1 MKKIIVE
8 KYLKILEY
16 LLVAYIGVIL
26 IKVNLIDDGYKKHV
40 ILATLFFCFISIRAK
55 KWDLKKFFSLEK
67 FWEATCCYSLVLT
80 FGVVVLYRYSLYTK
94 QEWGASVSTLLEYS
108 LGIVIVQEIIFR
120 IFLWKLGQEIFGEK
134 SVFNVALNT
143 LSFAMMHIVYK
154 GFWDNYLWLLMLFA
168 GLIFSILYYFYPK
181 FYLVLPIHIVLNM
194 VSVHFG
200 IFH

>member
-16 LLVAYIGVIL
+16 LLVAYIGVFL
-26 IKVNLIDDGYKKHV
+26 IKVDLIADGYKKHV

-67 FWEATCCYSLVLT
+67 FWEAMCCYSIVLT
-80 FGVVVLYRYSLYTK
+80 FGIVVLYRYSLYIK
-94 QEWGASVSTLLEYS
+94 QEWGASVSTLLQYS

-134 SVFNVALNT
+134 SIFNVVLNT
-143 LSFAMMHIVYK
+143 LSFAVMHIVYK

-168 GLIFSILYYFYPK
+168 GLVFSVLYYFYPK
-181 FYLVLPIHIVLNM
+181 FYLILPTHIVLNIA
-194 VSVHFG
+194 SVHFG
-200 IFH
+200 IFS